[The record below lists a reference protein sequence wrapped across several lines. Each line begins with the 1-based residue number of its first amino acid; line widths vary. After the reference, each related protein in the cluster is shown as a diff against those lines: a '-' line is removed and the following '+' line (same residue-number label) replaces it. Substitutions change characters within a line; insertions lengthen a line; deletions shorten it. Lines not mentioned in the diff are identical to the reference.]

1 MFFKLTNVM
10 VYKCAMLFVTIFLF
24 LFSLIPMLRYLICK
38 IFNLC
43 LDIYTGYFLL
53 LVSLSYLAPNSIF
66 QRIIPKTWSIL
77 TTTFIFFK
85 LFWLFILCY
94 STGINITENFSH
106 LQLYLKYSII
116 YGIVI
121 LLHINWWYPILINI
135 MQIYVQTCSCSTGS
149 YSNHDIN
156 WLYSN
161 EINCDWSV
169 NHLQSVNVW
178 PCSLNYFLPYFP
190 VNQRKKK
197 E

>member
-1 MFFKLTNVM
+1 
-10 VYKCAMLFVTIFLF
+10 MLFVTIFLF

-66 QRIIPKTWSIL
+66 QRIISKTWSIL

-85 LFWLFILCY
+85 IFWLFILCY

-178 PCSLNYFLPYFP
+178 PCFLNLFSCEP
-190 VNQRKKK
+190 KEKK